1 MLHGHISFRSC
12 LVRAFN
18 LIPKKILILLEDK
31 IQFSLG
37 KGSGAGATEFEAKIV
52 AQFIKSRKLSTV
64 VALDVGANLGNWT
77 AALLNQIPGTRIIA
91 FEPSVSTYSQLYNR
105 FKDNSAVNCINQ
117 ALGDRD
123 GTVTLFSDRNSSNLA
138 SLTKR
143 RVDHFDLEFSIEEK
157 VVISKLDTWIQKQPP
172 QLKPNV
178 LKMDV
183 EGHELD
189 VLKGAKEALRDI
201 EIIQFEFGGS
211 NIDSK
216 TYFQDF
222 WYFFSKQNFQIFRI
236 TPSGPLRIH
245 QYSESDE
252 TFRTTNYIAVR
263 T

>member
-1 MLHGHISFRSC
+1 MMGLHNFLSSC
-12 LVRAFN
+12 LKRIIN
-18 LIPKKILILLEDK
+18 LMPSSILVILEDK
-31 IQFSLG
+31 IWFSLG

-52 AQFIKSRKLSTV
+52 AQFIKSHELSRV

-77 AALLNQIPGTRIIA
+77 AALLNQVPGIKIIA
-91 FEPSVSTYSQLYNR
+91 FEPSAETYSKLYNR
-105 FKDNSAVNCINQ
+105 FKDNTAVNCINQ
-117 ALGDRD
+117 ALGDHD
-123 GTVTLFSDRNSSNLA
+123 GTVSLFSDTNSSNLA

-157 VVISKLDTWIQKQPP
+157 FTISKLDTWIQSQPP

-189 VLKGAKEALRDI
+189 VLRGGLKALSDI

-211 NIDSK
+211 NIDTK

-222 WYFFSKQNFQIFRI
+222 WYFFSELNFQIFRI
-236 TPSGPLRIH
+236 TPSGPLRIN
-245 QYSESDE
+245 QYSESHE
-252 TFRTTNYIAVR
+252 TFRTTNYVTIRA
-263 T
+263 

>member
-1 MLHGHISFRSC
+1 MP
-12 LVRAFN
+12 V
-18 LIPKKILILLEDK
+18 KILTILEDK
-31 IQFSLG
+31 LQFSLG

-77 AALLNQIPGTRIIA
+77 AALLNEVPGTRIIA
-91 FEPSVSTYSQLYNR
+91 FEPSASTYSQLYNR

-117 ALGDRD
+117 ALGDHD

-143 RVDHFDLEFSIEEK
+143 RVDHFDLEFSIEER
-157 VVISKLDTWIQKQPP
+157 VAISKLDTWIQRQPP

-189 VLKGAKEALRDI
+189 VLKGAQEALLDI

>member
-1 MLHGHISFRSC
+1 MP
-12 LVRAFN
+12 V
-18 LIPKKILILLEDK
+18 KILTILEDK

-52 AQFIKSRKLSTV
+52 AQFIKSQNLSTV
-64 VALDVGANLGNWT
+64 VALDVGANRGNWT

-91 FEPSVSTYSQLYNR
+91 FEPSASTYSQLYNR

-117 ALGDRD
+117 ALGDHD
-123 GTVTLFSDRNSSNLA
+123 GTSTLFSDRNSRNLA

-157 VVISKLDTWIQKQPP
+157 VAISKLDTWIQRQPP

-189 VLKGAKEALRDI
+189 VLKGAQEALRDI

-236 TPSGPLRIH
+236 TPSGPLGIH